1 MERRQK
7 TTMSRPRGN
16 SCGRARAFRRFDT
29 DEAAAHDLDVVG
41 APDVEM
47 TADAF
52 RVTHAV
58 RREYVGEV
66 RAGSDGLIAR
76 APVAITSLS

>member
-1 MERRQK
+1 MSASRISQNLLLHFDDGHAA
-7 TTMSRPRGN
+7 TTRHKG
-16 SCGRARAFRRFDT
+16 FRRFDT

-52 RVTHAV
+52 RVTHASPQ
-58 RREYVGEV
+58 GHIPSPS
-66 RAGSDGLIAR
+66 ADGPDGHR
-76 APVAITSLS
+76 TV